1 MASPPPPPSCTVQR
15 VTKASSD
22 QLLRKFAELE
32 SDSPAGARKPQLLL
46 GPIVRKKR
54 SNKVISALG
63 AREIRASSTALDAP
77 IARRRISGNRA
88 EWNSLL
94 PLSSR
99 RSKSLVRKLGIGRS
113 DSGNRDIAGI
123 ACILA
128 ALEKTWRRTI
138 EGASRMFVEKHC
150 NTHVRLISDA
160 V

>member
-1 MASPPPPPSCTVQR
+1 MASPPQPSPTVQH

-22 QLLRKFAELE
+22 QLLRKFAELD
-32 SDSPAGARKPQLLL
+32 SDSPRTTRKPQLLR
-46 GPIVRKKR
+46 GQIVRKKR
-54 SNKVISALG
+54 SNKVVSALG
-63 AREIRASSTALDAP
+63 AREIRASSTVVDAP
-77 IARRRISGNRA
+77 IARRRISGSRA

-94 PLSSR
+94 PISSR
-99 RSKSLVRKLGIGRS
+99 RSKSLVRKMGICRS
-113 DSGNRDIAGI
+113 ESGNRDFAGI

-138 EGASRMFVEKHC
+138 EGASKMFVEKHC